1 MPHITYGS
9 DLSWIENITV
19 FVKIA
24 ISDFE
29 LKKALESNFK

>member
-1 MPHITYGS
+1 MPHITFGY

-19 FVKIA
+19 FANIA
-24 ISDFE
+24 FSDIE